1 MAHQATCNRCKVA
14 KSEVDNCGLCL
25 KPVCKACSA
34 SEPVTVYIE
43 EKQLKLACAY
53 CAERLVAVERI
64 IDTEGLVWSRLSAR
78 GRQWFTTSSA
88 ETLAQESK
96 DSLST
101 YSTLPIEPEDSE
113 MIQKDV
119 YFGRTDPATFHW
131 EYTEL
136 ILRVVEKAGPVE
148 LYRTSISNV
157 LRAYCGRN
165 NTVGYCQGLNF
176 VTAWL
181 LLFMDENSA
190 FWMLTKL
197 ISSTLLPGFYSGAK
211 TGNSLNGFYI
221 EAGVVARLMDAP
233 PGLSASDFAD
243 FFCIQ
248 LLIQLFVGTV
258 DLPTA
263 LYLWD
268 KLTTEGVIPT

>member
-1 MAHQATCNRCKVA
+1 MAAQVCNRCKA
-14 KSEVDNCGLCL
+14 EKSETECCGLCL
-25 KPVCKACSA
+25 KPVCEDCAA
-34 SEPVTVYIE
+34 SQSVIVYSE
-43 EKQLKLACAY
+43 EKQLKTACAF
-53 CAERLVAVERI
+53 CAERLAAIELI
-64 IDTEGLVWSRLSAR
+64 ITTEGLIWSRLSPR
-78 GRQWFTTSSA
+78 GRRWFVNSSA
-88 ETLAQESK
+88 EALAQESK

-131 EYTEL
+131 EYTEM
-136 ILRVVEKAGPVE
+136 ILRVVEKAGPAE

-165 NTVGYCQGLNF
+165 TTVGYCQGLNF

-233 PGLSASDFAD
+233 PGLSANDFSD

-258 DLPTA
+258 DIPTA

-268 KLTTEGVIPT
+268 KLTTEGVISI

>member
-1 MAHQATCNRCKVA
+1 M
-14 KSEVDNCGLCL
+14 
-25 KPVCKACSA
+25 P
-34 SEPVTVYIE
+34 TV
-43 EKQLKLACAY
+43 LS
-53 CAERLVAVERI
+53 
-64 IDTEGLVWSRLSAR
+64 DWS
-78 GRQWFTTSSA
+78 QWR
-88 ETLAQESK
+88 E
-96 DSLST
+96 LST
-101 YSTLPIEPEDSE
+101 RKDWSGLDSVPAVDTGSLPLPQKRSHKKARTPSPPTTLPIEPEDSE

-165 NTVGYCQGLNF
+165 TTVGYCQGLNF

-268 KLTTEGVIPT
+268 KLTTEGVIHT